1 MRTTSTDFDVIVC
14 GGGPSGF
21 VAAIAAARTGAKT
34 LLVERYGFLGGMA
47 TSGWLGPISPFYFKD
62 ERVIAGIPYD
72 FVKHM
77 VAAGGSTGHIRCT
90 NPHGSGS
97 YLCFYDR
104 ETYKWSAMSLFL
116 EAGGTPLLHTWI
128 AGTIVEDGA
137 VRGVVV
143 ENKGGRSEIRAK
155 VVVDATGDGDVAARA
170 GAEHTI
176 GNGSGL
182 SQPATLMFDMEGVD
196 TLAVKRYM
204 DEHPEDFEWASE
216 FVAVS
221 DYSPRLPRPSEHFV
235 GQGFV
240 EMVGKAMAD
249 DDLYLGRDSILF
261 LTTTHRGVL
270 HFNSTRVAGV
280 DATDAES
287 LTRAEIDARRQVMSL
302 SDFLVRKVPGF
313 EHAQLAGTGTQ
324 LGIRESRHV
333 TGEYV
338 LTGEDVVAGRKFD
351 DVVSRGYFPIDIHNL
366 KGKSGYT
373 GGGTWQDLEDTY
385 DVPKRALVPVELDG
399 LVMAGRAISADQA
412 AHGSFRTQGGV
423 MAIGHAAGT
432 LAALAARTGTMPR
445 DVDHR
450 DVQAKLLDQG
460 ASLRRDP
467 AAVER
472 ERQLAVDA
480 VSSALAAGEISPA
493 YLAEAETFSGRAP
506 RL

>member
-1 MRTTSTDFDVIVC
+1 MSTTSTDFDVIVC

-21 VAAIAAARTGAKT
+21 IAAIAAARTGAKT

-47 TSGWLGPISPFYFKD
+47 TIGWLGPISPFYFKD
-62 ERVIAGIPYD
+62 ERVIAGVPYD
-72 FVKHM
+72 FVRHM
-77 VAAGGSTGHIRCT
+77 VAGGGSTGHIRCT

-104 ETYKWSAMSLFL
+104 EQYKWSAMTLLL
-116 EAGGTPLLHTWI
+116 EAGGTPLLHTWV
-128 AGTIVEDGA
+128 ADTIVEDGA

-170 GAEHTI
+170 GAAHTI
-176 GNGSGL
+176 GNGRGL
-182 SQPATLMFDMEGVD
+182 SQPATLMFDMDGVD
-196 TLAVKRYM
+196 TAAVKQYM

-221 DYSPRLPRPSEHFV
+221 EYSPRLPQPKDHFV

-249 DDLYLGRDSILF
+249 EELYLGRDSILF
-261 LTTTHRGVL
+261 LTTTRHGVL
-270 HFNSTRVAGV
+270 HFNSTRVAEV

-302 SDFLVRKVPGF
+302 SRFLIDKVPGF
-313 EHAQLAGTGTQ
+313 ANAQLAGTGTA
-324 LGIRESRHV
+324 LGIRESRHI

-338 LTGEDVVAGRKFD
+338 LTGEDVVNGQKFD

-373 GGGTWQDLEDTY
+373 GGGTWQDLDDTY
-385 DVPKRALVPVELDG
+385 DVPKRALIPVELDG

-432 LAALAARTGTMPR
+432 LAALAAKSSTRPR
-445 DVDHR
+445 EVDHR
-450 DVQAKLLDQG
+450 DVQATLLDQG

-467 AAVER
+467 VAVER
-472 ERQLAVDA
+472 ERRLAVDA
-480 VSSALAAGEISPA
+480 VNAALAAGEVHEA
-493 YLAEAETFSGRAP
+493 YLAEAETFTGRAP